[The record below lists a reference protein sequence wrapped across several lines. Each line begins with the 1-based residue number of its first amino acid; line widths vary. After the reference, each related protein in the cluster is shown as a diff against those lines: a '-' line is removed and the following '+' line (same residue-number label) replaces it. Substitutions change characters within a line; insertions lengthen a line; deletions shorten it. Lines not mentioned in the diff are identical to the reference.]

1 MDMEVCGRVL
11 YQVISWHADGKTE
24 GKKTTKSNIQD
35 CQCLDLKAVPSE
47 DICKVTT
54 TPACFTCIYVQ
65 QMLE

>member
-11 YQVISWHADGKTE
+11 YQVIFGMRMERLRK
-24 GKKTTKSNIQD
+24 KKTTKNNIQD